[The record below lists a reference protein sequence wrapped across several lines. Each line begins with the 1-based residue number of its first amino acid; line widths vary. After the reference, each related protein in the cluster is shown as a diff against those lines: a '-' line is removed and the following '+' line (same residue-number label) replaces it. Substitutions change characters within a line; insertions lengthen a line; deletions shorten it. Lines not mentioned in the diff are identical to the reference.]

1 MRRGVARQARG
12 FTLLEMIV
20 VLAIL
25 GFALGL
31 ILTHGPVRSAA
42 VETRAAAS
50 AIAGNLRLARTRAM
64 AEARPVSVAIDPA
77 THRIQVEGQ
86 KPAALPV
93 AVGFNYVNPA
103 GKPVAGETVLR
114 FAPDGSA
121 SGGAIELVDGN
132 RRAEIGIDW
141 LTGRVRITDAPLH
154 RDLLR

>member
-1 MRRGVARQARG
+1 VRRDAG

-31 ILTHGPVRSAA
+31 VLTHGPVRSAA

-50 AIAGNLRLARTRAM
+50 TIAGNLRLARTRAL
-64 AEARPVSVAIDPA
+64 AEARPVAISIDPA
-77 THRIQVEGQ
+77 MHRVQVEGQ
-86 KPAALPV
+86 PPATLPV
-93 AVGFNYVNPA
+93 AVGFNYVDPA

-141 LTGRVRITDAPLH
+141 LTGRVRITDKP
-154 RDLLR
+154 